1 MFSTTHNNKSLIMKI
16 FKIGTSIIVSV
27 AFLTAC
33 GLFPNSK
40 NQLVLY
46 NGQHL
51 QTTQAL
57 VNKFEQ
63 ITGISVVIRNGDED
77 TLVNQIEQEGSQSPA
92 DLIFTENSPALVQLS
107 DQNVLYSL
115 PESIYNNSNSKFDP
129 ANKQWI
135 AVTLRYSEMVYNTKL
150 IHSNQLPNSIL
161 SLANKRFYNKI
172 GLAPTETDFQPIL
185 TSLIKAYGYSAA
197 LKWLLGV
204 KHNAGSHIYP
214 DNESLTSAVN
224 SGQVTL
230 AVINQYYWYRLR
242 SQIGKKAMN
251 SALKPFRAKNP
262 GNVVDVSGVG
272 ILRSSSHKTLALE
285 FIKFVASKVGQD
297 IIEASDSYEYP
308 ANVRATANSQLP
320 SFKSYHPYPIS
331 IEELGNGSAA
341 VRLLKQA
348 QLI

>member
-1 MFSTTHNNKSLIMKI
+1 MMFSTTHNNKSLIMKI

-115 PESIYNNSNSKFDP
+115 PESIYNNSNSNP
-129 ANKQWI
+129 
-135 AVTLRYSEMVYNTKL
+135 RYVDNITRVFSPE
-150 IHSNQLPNSIL
+150 
-161 SLANKRFYNKI
+161 RF
-172 GLAPTETDFQPIL
+172 
-185 TSLIKAYGYSAA
+185 
-197 LKWLLGV
+197 
-204 KHNAGSHIYP
+204 
-214 DNESLTSAVN
+214 
-224 SGQVTL
+224 
-230 AVINQYYWYRLR
+230 
-242 SQIGKKAMN
+242 
-251 SALKPFRAKNP
+251 
-262 GNVVDVSGVG
+262 
-272 ILRSSSHKTLALE
+272 
-285 FIKFVASKVGQD
+285 
-297 IIEASDSYEYP
+297 
-308 ANVRATANSQLP
+308 
-320 SFKSYHPYPIS
+320 
-331 IEELGNGSAA
+331 
-341 VRLLKQA
+341 
-348 QLI
+348 